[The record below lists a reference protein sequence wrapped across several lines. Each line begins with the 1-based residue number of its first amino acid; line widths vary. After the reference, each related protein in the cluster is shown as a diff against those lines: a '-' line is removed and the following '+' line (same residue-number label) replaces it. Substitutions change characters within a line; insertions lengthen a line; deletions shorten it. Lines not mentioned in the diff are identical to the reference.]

1 MDAMSRSREEFEV
14 EAWFRQRY
22 GRGSSHATRV
32 LEQRLWSIN
41 PVRVHFVHDASVWER
56 PG

>member
-1 MDAMSRSREEFEV
+1 MDAMTRSREELEV